1 MDVAQSSADV
11 YGMALDA
18 ACVIILVFTTSIG
31 CVMTQAMRADVM
43 PTPTSSKTV
52 DDNDIDDDNGGDE
65 SSSLLLFRLRIC
77 RFLNLN
83 NPLLCNISRD
93 ANVTIT
99 KGTLR
104 DMVGLHPE

>member
-31 CVMTQAMRADVM
+31 CVMTQEMKADAI
-43 PTPTSSKTV
+43 PIPTSSKTV
-52 DDNDIDDDNGGDE
+52 DDNDDDDDA
-65 SSSLLLFRLRIC
+65 SSMLLFLRLSRC
-77 RFLNLN
+77 RVFNLN
-83 NPLLCNISRD
+83 IPLRCNISRD

-99 KGTLR
+99 KGTFR